1 MTGHIVSH
9 YRLLD
14 RLGGGGMGEV
24 YLAEDTRLGRRVAV
38 KFLDADHSTD
48 EPARKRLLVE
58 AQAAAALDHPNIC
71 PVFEIGSEGDLDFI
85 VMQYVEGAQL
95 STILAG
101 KTLELRETLSIA
113 AQVAAALE
121 EAHAHGI
128 IHRDVK
134 PENIMISARGL
145 VRLLDFGLAKVQP
158 DVDAD
163 VAARTQ
169 SQLTWP
175 GVVMGTVPYMSPE
188 QVRGEPLD
196 ARTDIFS
203 LGAVLYEM
211 ATGKRPFEGQSRAE
225 TFSAILTKPAP
236 PLARYGE
243 EVPRELERIVSRA
256 LAKDKERRYQ
266 AVQDLRIDLETLREE
281 LESGVALPGLAPPPP
296 AIAVMPFTDMSP
308 EKDQEYFCDGIAE
321 ELINALAQVE
331 GLRVVCRSSAF
342 RFGANRD
349 VRDVGAKL
357 NVNAVL
363 EGSVRRAGDR
373 LRIMVQLVNVSD
385 GFHLWSGRYDREM
398 KDIFDV
404 QDEITHAI
412 VGALKIKLVGAQ
424 EDQLVRRYTQNM
436 DAYHLYLKGVYYWNK
451 RVPDA
456 VKTALEHFEQA
467 LAVDPTYA
475 PAYAG
480 LAACYIVPGYYGGAS
495 PKTVMPLGKAAAMK
509 ALALDDSLAEAY
521 SALAMVTAIYEF
533 DWPKAEEYF
542 RAALKRNSAYST
554 ARSWYALFDL
564 VPLGRLGEALRQAK
578 RAEEIDPLSPSVNT
592 VVGLILFYEGKYD
605 EARTQLG
612 KALELDPN
620 FPVAHYYMGKAWWAE
635 GLLEPAIES
644 LQRARTLFGD
654 SPAVTGTLAS
664 CYASMG
670 RPTEA
675 RALLDE
681 VLEAAARRYVPC
693 HNIAEAYIGLGEKD
707 HALEWLEKAYE
718 ERDSQLIWL
727 KLDPIYQSL
736 RSEPRFVALRKKMR
750 LGRTATER
758 TRRPQRGR
766 QVG

>member
-1 MTGHIVSH
+1 
-9 YRLLD
+9 
-14 RLGGGGMGEV
+14 
-24 YLAEDTRLGRRVAV
+24 
-38 KFLDADHSTD
+38 
-48 EPARKRLLVE
+48 
-58 AQAAAALDHPNIC
+58 
-71 PVFEIGSEGDLDFI
+71 
-85 VMQYVEGAQL
+85 
-95 STILAG
+95 
-101 KTLELRETLSIA
+101 
-113 AQVAAALE
+113 
-121 EAHAHGI
+121 
-128 IHRDVK
+128 
-134 PENIMISARGL
+134 
-145 VRLLDFGLAKVQP
+145 
-158 DVDAD
+158 
-163 VAARTQ
+163 
-169 SQLTWP
+169 
-175 GVVMGTVPYMSPE
+175 
-188 QVRGEPLD
+188 
-196 ARTDIFS
+196 
-203 LGAVLYEM
+203 
-211 ATGKRPFEGQSRAE
+211 
-225 TFSAILTKPAP
+225 
-236 PLARYGE
+236 
-243 EVPRELERIVSRA
+243 
-256 LAKDKERRYQ
+256 
-266 AVQDLRIDLETLREE
+266 
-281 LESGVALPGLAPPPP
+281 
-296 AIAVMPFTDMSP
+296 
-308 EKDQEYFCDGIAE
+308 
-321 ELINALAQVE
+321 
-331 GLRVVCRSSAF
+331 
-342 RFGANRD
+342 
-349 VRDVGAKL
+349 
-357 NVNAVL
+357 
-363 EGSVRRAGDR
+363 
-373 LRIMVQLVNVSD
+373 
-385 GFHLWSGRYDREM
+385 
-398 KDIFDV
+398 
-404 QDEITHAI
+404 
-412 VGALKIKLVGAQ
+412 
-424 EDQLVRRYTQNM
+424 
-436 DAYHLYLKGVYYWNK
+436 
-451 RVPDA
+451 
-456 VKTALEHFEQA
+456 
-467 LAVDPTYA
+467 
-475 PAYAG
+475 
-480 LAACYIVPGYYGGAS
+480 
-495 PKTVMPLGKAAAMK
+495 MPLGKAAAMK

>member
-1 MTGHIVSH
+1 
-9 YRLLD
+9 
-14 RLGGGGMGEV
+14 MGEV

-266 AVQDLRIDLETLREE
+266 AVQDLRIDLESLREE
-281 LESGVALPGLAPPPP
+281 LESGVAVPGLAPPLP
-296 AIAVMPFTDMSP
+296 AIAVLPFTDMSP
-308 EKDQEYFCDGIAE
+308 DKDQEYFCDGIAE

-342 RFGANRD
+342 RFGANHD

-357 NVNAVL
+357 NVSAVL

-521 SALAMVTAIYEF
+521 SALGMVTAIYEF

-542 RAALKRNSAYST
+542 RAALKRNSGYST

-564 VPLGRLGEALRQAK
+564 VPLGRLAEALRQAK

-736 RSEPRFVALRKKMR
+736 RSEPRFVALRKKMH

-766 QVG
+766 EVG